1 MEIFQAV
8 ALSLFS
14 GLFASLITVLITR
27 YFENKKSLLE
37 YKKRVFQDL
46 IAFRGD
52 LVDSVESTGNF
63 QVAINQVFVAYND
76 SPKVLEAFENFRK
89 LFMVGVRTPEEN
101 QHVISKL
108 LTLLKLMAKE
118 IHIDYS
124 FSNDDLF
131 TTPIIIAKNK
141 PE

>member
-1 MEIFQAV
+1 MEIFRTV
-8 ALSLFS
+8 TLSLFS

-27 YFENKKSLLE
+27 HFENKKSLLE

-46 IAFRGD
+46 IAFRAD
-52 LVDSVESTGNF
+52 LVDFAECTGNF
-63 QVAINQVFVAYND
+63 QIAINQVFVAYND
-76 SPKVLEAFENFRK
+76 SQKVLEAFENFRK
-89 LFMVGVRTPEEN
+89 CNKMGVRTPEDN
-101 QHVISKL
+101 QRVIGAL

-131 TTPIIIAKNK
+131 TNPIIIAKK
-141 PE
+141 KS

>member
-1 MEIFQAV
+1 MAIFQAV

-37 YKKRVFQDL
+37 YKKGVFQDL

-52 LVDSVESTGNF
+52 LVDSVDSTGNF

-76 SPKVLEAFENFRK
+76 SPKVLEAFEDFRK
-89 LFMVGVRTPEEN
+89 YNKMGVRTPEDN
-101 QHVISKL
+101 QRIISAL
-108 LTLLKLMAKE
+108 LTLLKLMAQE
-118 IHIDYS
+118 VHIDYS

-131 TTPIIIAKNK
+131 TNPIIVAKEK
-141 PE
+141 L

>member
-1 MEIFQAV
+1 MEIFQAI

-37 YKKRVFQDL
+37 YKKKVFQDL

-52 LVDSVESTGNF
+52 LVDSAENTGNF

-76 SPKVLEAFENFRK
+76 SPKVLEAFEDFRK
-89 LFMVGVRTPEEN
+89 YNKMGARTLEDN
-101 QHVISKL
+101 RCVISAL
-108 LTLLKLMAKE
+108 LTLLKLMAQE
-118 IHIDYS
+118 VHIDYS

-131 TTPIIIAKNK
+131 TNTIIIAKK
-141 PE
+141 SYK

>member
-1 MEIFQAV
+1 MEIFQAI

-37 YKKRVFQDL
+37 YKKKVFQDL

-52 LVDSVESTGNF
+52 LVDSAENTGNF

-76 SPKVLEAFENFRK
+76 SPKVLEAFDNK
-89 LFMVGVRTPEEN
+89 MGARTLEDN
-101 QHVISKL
+101 RCVISAL
-108 LTLLKLMAKE
+108 LTLLKLMAQE
-118 IHIDYS
+118 VHIDYS

-131 TTPIIIAKNK
+131 TNPIIIAKK
-141 PE
+141 SYK

>member
-1 MEIFQAV
+1 MAIFQAV

-37 YKKRVFQDL
+37 YKKGVFRDL

-52 LVDSVESTGNF
+52 LVDSVDSTVNF

-76 SPKVLEAFENFRK
+76 SPKVLEAFEDFRK
-89 LFMVGVRTPEEN
+89 YNKMGVRTPEDN
-101 QHVISKL
+101 QRIISAL
-108 LTLLKLMAKE
+108 LTLLKLMAQE
-118 IHIDYS
+118 VHIDYS

-131 TTPIIIAKNK
+131 TNPIIVAKEK
-141 PE
+141 L

>member
-1 MEIFQAV
+1 MAIFQAV

-37 YKKRVFQDL
+37 YKKGVFRDL

-52 LVDSVESTGNF
+52 LVDSVDSTGNF

-76 SPKVLEAFENFRK
+76 SPKVLEAFEDFRK
-89 LFMVGVRTPEEN
+89 YNKMGVRTPEDN
-101 QHVISKL
+101 QRIISAL
-108 LTLLKLMAKE
+108 LTLLKLMAQE
-118 IHIDYS
+118 VHIDYS

-131 TTPIIIAKNK
+131 TNPIIVAKEK
-141 PE
+141 L